1 MPGGHQ
7 EPPVRSHAYQESFHA
22 NDSAELARLLKT
34 IHHKDSDAR
43 KAGRQPGK
51 VDERFR
57 KRAEELLYEELSLA
71 LDIPKEQ
78 VKDHILQTLEPA
90 AQ

>member
-1 MPGGHQ
+1 M
-7 EPPVRSHAYQESFHA
+7 
-22 NDSAELARLLKT
+22 
-34 IHHKDSDAR
+34 
-43 KAGRQPGK
+43 
-51 VDERFR
+51 

-71 LDIPKEQ
+71 LDMPKDQ

>member
-1 MPGGHQ
+1 MGLLTGGWWDVSGGCRRRVPGAVGGIRQAMLHLIIK
-7 EPPVRSHAYQESFHA
+7 PG
-22 NDSAELARLLKT
+22 LGKT
-34 IHHKDSDAR
+34 D
-43 KAGRQPGK
+43 QQ
-51 VDERFR
+51 FM

-71 LDIPKEQ
+71 LDMPKDQ